1 MKEREFINPFTDFG
15 FKRIFGQEINKD
27 LTIDFLNLLLDGERH
42 ITDLT
47 INNPEMQPET
57 EAERLVVFDLYC
69 ESDDGTQFIVEMQA
83 ARQNFF
89 LDRSLYYQSR
99 AIVAQGEK
107 GKDWCYDLQPVYGIF
122 FMDFT
127 MSECSGLRTDV
138 ALMNMKTNKVFNP
151 KLRQIYLEMPRF
163 TKEANECENDFE
175 RWLYLI
181 KNMKMLKRMPFKAQR
196 AVWDKLLEVADVASL
211 NKDEK
216 ALYDRALKNYRDYHS
231 VMETAQMDGHKAGW
245 KEGHE
250 AGHKEGREEG
260 HKEGHKEGREEGHK
274 EGHKEGLEEGLKQ
287 GLQEGMIKGELKK
300 QMEIAQ
306 KLKNMGLSISAI
318 QESTGLS
325 KEEIQQL

>member
-231 VMETAQMDGHKAGW
+231 IMETAQMDGHKAGW

-250 AGHKEGREEG
+250 AGLKAGLKEGREAG
-260 HKEGHKEGREEGHK
+260 HKAGRE

>member
-89 LDRSLYYQSR
+89 L
-99 AIVAQGEK
+99 QGEK

-138 ALMNMKTNKVFNP
+138 ALMNMNTNKVFNP

-250 AGHKEGREEG
+250 AGLKAGLKEGREAG
-260 HKEGHKEGREEGHK
+260 HKAGRE

>member
-138 ALMNMKTNKVFNP
+138 ALMNMNTNKVFNP

-231 VMETAQMDGHKAGW
+231 IMETAQMDGHKAGW

-250 AGHKEGREEG
+250 AGLKAGLKEGREEG
-260 HKEGHKEGREEGHK
+260 HKEGHKA
-274 EGHKEGLEEGLKQ
+274 GLEEGLKQ

-300 QMEIAQ
+300 QIEIAQ

>member
-138 ALMNMKTNKVFNP
+138 ALMNMNTNKVFNP

-231 VMETAQMDGHKAGW
+231 IMETAQMDGHKAGW

-250 AGHKEGREEG
+250 AGLKAGLKEGREEG
-260 HKEGHKEGREEGHK
+260 HKEGRE
-274 EGHKEGLEEGLKQ
+274 EGLEEGLKQ

-300 QMEIAQ
+300 QIEIAQ

>member
-107 GKDWCYDLQPVYGIF
+107 GKNWCYDLQPVYGIF

-127 MSECSGLRTDV
+127 MSECSGFRTDV

-231 VMETAQMDGHKAGW
+231 IMETAQMDGHKAGW

-250 AGHKEGREEG
+250 AGLKAGL
-260 HKEGHKEGREEGHK
+260 KEGREEGHK

-300 QMEIAQ
+300 QIEIAK

>member
-138 ALMNMKTNKVFNP
+138 ALMNMNTNKVFNP

-260 HKEGHKEGREEGHK
+260 HKEGREEGHK
-274 EGHKEGLEEGLKQ
+274 EGREEGLEEGLKQ

-300 QMEIAQ
+300 QIEIAQ

>member
-138 ALMNMKTNKVFNP
+138 ALMNMNTNKVFNP

-231 VMETAQMDGHKAGW
+231 IMETAQMDGHKAGW

-250 AGHKEGREEG
+250 AGLKAGLKEGRE
-260 HKEGHKEGREEGHK
+260 

>member
-127 MSECSGLRTDV
+127 ISECSGLRTDV
-138 ALMNMKTNKVFNP
+138 ALMNMNTNKVFNP

-231 VMETAQMDGHKAGW
+231 IMETAQMDGHKAGW

-250 AGHKEGREEG
+250 AGLKAGLKEGRE
-260 HKEGHKEGREEGHK
+260 

-318 QESTGLS
+318 QKSTGLS

>member
-127 MSECSGLRTDV
+127 MSECSGFRTDV

-231 VMETAQMDGHKAGW
+231 IMETAQMDGHKAGW

-250 AGHKEGREEG
+250 AGLKAGLKEGREEG
-260 HKEGHKEGREEGHK
+260 HKEGRE
-274 EGHKEGLEEGLKQ
+274 EGLEEGLKQ

-300 QMEIAQ
+300 QIEIAQ

>member
-127 MSECSGLRTDV
+127 MSECSGFRTDV

-250 AGHKEGREEG
+250 AGLKAGLKEGREAG
-260 HKEGHKEGREEGHK
+260 HKAGRE

-300 QMEIAQ
+300 QIEIAQ
-306 KLKNMGLSISAI
+306 RLKNMGLSISAI

>member
-138 ALMNMKTNKVFNP
+138 ALMNMNTNKVFNP

>member
-250 AGHKEGREEG
+250 AGLKAGLKEGREAG
-260 HKEGHKEGREEGHK
+260 HKAGRE

-300 QMEIAQ
+300 QIEIAQ

>member
-107 GKDWCYDLQPVYGIF
+107 GKNWCYDLQPVYGIF

-250 AGHKEGREEG
+250 AGLKAGLKEGREA
-260 HKEGHKEGREEGHK
+260 GHKEGRE
-274 EGHKEGLEEGLKQ
+274 EGLEEGLKQ

-300 QMEIAQ
+300 QIEIAQ

-318 QESTGLS
+318 QKSTGLS

>member
-1 MKEREFINPFTDFG
+1 
-15 FKRIFGQEINKD
+15 
-27 LTIDFLNLLLDGERH
+27 
-42 ITDLT
+42 
-47 INNPEMQPET
+47 MQPET
-57 EAERLVVFDLYC
+57 ETERLVVFDLYC

-107 GKDWCYDLQPVYGIF
+107 GKNWCYDLQPVYGIF

-231 VMETAQMDGHKAGW
+231 IMETAQMDGHKAGW

-250 AGHKEGREEG
+250 AGRE
-260 HKEGHKEGREEGHK
+260 

-300 QMEIAQ
+300 QIEIAQ

>member
-138 ALMNMKTNKVFNP
+138 ALMNMNTNKVFNP

-231 VMETAQMDGHKAGW
+231 IMETAQMDGHKAGW
-245 KEGHE
+245 NEGHE
-250 AGHKEGREEG
+250 AGLKAGLKEGRE
-260 HKEGHKEGREEGHK
+260 

-300 QMEIAQ
+300 QIEIAK

>member
-107 GKDWCYDLQPVYGIF
+107 GKNWCYDLQPVYGIF

-250 AGHKEGREEG
+250 AGLKAGLKEGREA
-260 HKEGHKEGREEGHK
+260 GHKEGRE
-274 EGHKEGLEEGLKQ
+274 EGLEEGLKQ

-300 QMEIAQ
+300 QIEIAK

-318 QESTGLS
+318 QESTDLS

>member
-138 ALMNMKTNKVFNP
+138 ALMNMNTNKVFNP

-250 AGHKEGREEG
+250 AGLKAGLKEGREAG
-260 HKEGHKEGREEGHK
+260 HKAGRE

>member
-1 MKEREFINPFTDFG
+1 
-15 FKRIFGQEINKD
+15 
-27 LTIDFLNLLLDGERH
+27 
-42 ITDLT
+42 
-47 INNPEMQPET
+47 MQPET

-138 ALMNMKTNKVFNP
+138 ALMNMNTNKVFNP

-231 VMETAQMDGHKAGW
+231 IMETAQMDGHKAGW

-250 AGHKEGREEG
+250 AGLKAGLKEGREEG
-260 HKEGHKEGREEGHK
+260 HKEGHKA
-274 EGHKEGLEEGLKQ
+274 GLEEGLKQ

-300 QMEIAQ
+300 QMEIAK

>member
-231 VMETAQMDGHKAGW
+231 IMETAQMDGHKAGW

-250 AGHKEGREEG
+250 AGLKAGLKEGREEG
-260 HKEGHKEGREEGHK
+260 HKAGHKA
-274 EGHKEGLEEGLKQ
+274 GLEEGLKQ

-300 QMEIAQ
+300 QIEIAQ

>member
-138 ALMNMKTNKVFNP
+138 ALMNMNTNKVFNP

-231 VMETAQMDGHKAGW
+231 IMETAQMDGHKAGW

-250 AGHKEGREEG
+250 AGLKAGLKEGREEG
-260 HKEGHKEGREEGHK
+260 HKEGHKA
-274 EGHKEGLEEGLKQ
+274 GLEEGLKQ

-300 QMEIAQ
+300 QMEIAK